1 MKRDFPISRRRFL
14 ASSAAALVGTWA
26 TPKIVSSAA
35 LGDRS
40 TAPASERIT
49 LAFIGPGNRG
59 RGLVK
64 EFAPRAEVEVLA
76 VADVSAAQ
84 RQRAMQLIHELV
96 APVKPNT
103 AGRCR
108 GYVDFR
114 EVLDRPDVDAVVV
127 AAPEHWRPV
136 MCIMAA
142 KAGKDIYTEKPFS
155 LTIKEGRAMVDA
167 VQRYGRVFQH
177 GTQRRAWDSVRL
189 ACERARN
196 GRIGKVT
203 HAVAWVGPGPE
214 TDAPNHPPRGEPP
227 APDVFD
233 WDLWLGP
240 APWRPFFGSLGVP
253 GWQRYRD
260 YGIRSIANWGSHTL
274 DHGQWALGKDNEGPV
289 EVLPP
294 SRGDPR
300 TALKYADGVIFYRY
314 PTPGDSSNVAVFGTE
329 GQLRILGD
337 PPIRE
342 KFDPTPIGPDD
353 VHLYRCANGD
363 FGGDWLKCIR
373 SREKPLC
380 NEVVGYRS
388 GSLCQLIAISD
399 RLQRPLRYDPER
411 VEFLD
416 DEEANRLLDYPKR
429 APWRIH

>member
-1 MKRDFPISRRRFL
+1 MKSPRKSHRRRFL
-14 ASSAAALVGTWA
+14 RSTAAALVGTWNA
-26 TPKIVSSAA
+26 PYIVSSTA
-35 LGDRS
+35 LGGN
-40 TAPASERIT
+40 ALPPASERIA

-59 RGLVK
+59 RGLLK

-76 VADVSAAQ
+76 VADVSAGQ
-84 RQRAMQLIHELV
+84 RQRALQLVHELV
-96 APVKPNT
+96 DPVKPGS
-103 AGRCR
+103 AGRCQ
-108 GYVDFR
+108 GYADFR

-127 AAPEHWRPV
+127 AAPEHWRAI

-155 LTIKEGRAMVDA
+155 LTIKEGRAMVQA

-177 GTQRRAWDSVRL
+177 GTQRRAWDSIRL
-189 ACERARN
+189 ACERARS

-214 TDAPNHPPRGEPP
+214 TDAPNHPPRGQPP

-240 APWRPFFGSLGVP
+240 APWRPYFGSAGVP

-274 DHGQWALGKDNEGPV
+274 DHGQWALGKDDEGPV
-289 EVLPP
+289 EILPP
-294 SRGDPR
+294 ADGDPR
-300 TALKYADGVIFYRY
+300 TALKYADGVVFYRY

-329 GQLRILGD
+329 GRLRILGN
-337 PPIRE
+337 PPIKE
-342 KFDPTPIGPDD
+342 EFDPTPIGPDD
-353 VHLYRCANGD
+353 VHLYRCENGD
-363 FGGDWLKCIR
+363 FGRDWLNCIR
-373 SREKPLC
+373 SRDKPLC

-399 RLQRPLRYDPER
+399 RLRRPLKYDPDR
-411 VEFLD
+411 VEFPG

-429 APWRIH
+429 APWRIY